1 MLIDL
6 LSTANYNMY
15 NVSVANKIGLHAS
28 IYLSEIMN
36 INDKAIRKNKV
47 EDNYF
52 TIDREYVEKR
62 TTLKKEEQIDIDKLL
77 LELNILE
84 KSNSN
89 DCKVRLNVS
98 VLASLLMSDDE
109 ELLKDVNKILKK
121 NKSSKTNKLTKAES
135 IAKNL
140 KLNIVTENIELRNA
154 YFAWIDSVIAKDG
167 WMVKTAVM
175 SAQNAIDTFSQRN
188 LDVALKVLEIAT
200 INGYRDMS
208 WAINKYK
215 SDNRN
220 IKQNFVNPTVPVN
233 NSKPA
238 VPLSYDEVF

>member
-36 INDKAIRKNKV
+36 INDKAIRKNKI

-52 TIDREYVEKR
+52 TIDRSYVEKR
-62 TTLKKEEQIDIDKLL
+62 TTLKPEEQIEIDNLL
-77 LELNILE
+77 LELKVLE
-84 KSNSN
+84 KSDENN
-89 DCKVRLNVS
+89 CKVRLNVP

-109 ELLKDVNKILKK
+109 ELLQDVSKLVKK
-121 NKSSKTNKLTKAES
+121 NKSKKLTKSEA

-140 KLNIVTENIELRNA
+140 KLNIVTDNIELRNA

-220 IKQNFVNPTVPVN
+220 IKQNFVNPTVPAN

>member
-36 INDKAIRKNKV
+36 INDKAVRKNKV

-89 DCKVRLNVS
+89 DCKVRLNIS

-121 NKSSKTNKLTKAES
+121 NKSSKLTKAES

-140 KLNIVTENIELRNA
+140 KLNIVTENVELRNA

-200 INGYRDMS
+200 INGYRDVS

-233 NSKPA
+233 SSKPA

>member
-89 DCKVRLNVS
+89 
-98 VLASLLMSDDE
+98 
-109 ELLKDVNKILKK
+109 
-121 NKSSKTNKLTKAES
+121 T
-135 IAKNL
+135 
-140 KLNIVTENIELRNA
+140 
-154 YFAWIDSVIAKDG
+154 
-167 WMVKTAVM
+167 
-175 SAQNAIDTFSQRN
+175 
-188 LDVALKVLEIAT
+188 
-200 INGYRDMS
+200 
-208 WAINKYK
+208 
-215 SDNRN
+215 
-220 IKQNFVNPTVPVN
+220 
-233 NSKPA
+233 
-238 VPLSYDEVF
+238 